1 MSIKNKTHKISEE
14 EKQRIHSSL
23 SEWCEENIPNS
34 SGICVGNS
42 LDNMIVIV
50 KGEPAIL
57 ANFMLK
63 AINTDPS
70 MKSITLSAA
79 LADLAVEC
87 KKGESDD
94 SNDQSSTIN

>member
-1 MSIKNKTHKISEE
+1 MSIENKTHKMSEE

-23 SEWCEENIPNS
+23 SEWREENMPNS
-34 SGICVGNS
+34 SGVCVGNS
-42 LDNMIVIV
+42 SDNMILIV
-50 KGEPAIL
+50 KGESAIL

-63 AINTDPS
+63 AMNTNPL
-70 MKSITLSAA
+70 MKSLTLSVA
-79 LADLAVEC
+79 LADLAVEY